1 MFLKVLLFQK
11 KIILSWGK
19 ECAVAH
25 KPGVWTR
32 VSNYIKWLGDYI
44 NITPLSYPSN
54 DVTITAEMSLDT
66 TFEYSLDLEDINSE
80 AYKAAV
86 SDIKDL
92 LSNGFDSA
100 VTGNGL
106 TVDEISITFSRAT
119 RRFLNS
125 KNHFLRDF
133 QFIKGTSGFKS
144 SKL

>member
-1 MFLKVLLFQK
+1 M
-11 KIILSWGK
+11 
-19 ECAVAH
+19 
-25 KPGVWTR
+25 
-32 VSNYIKWLGDYI
+32 
-44 NITPLSYPSN
+44 
-54 DVTITAEMSLDT
+54 TITAEMSLDT

-100 VTGNGL
+100 ATGNGL

-133 QFIKGTSGFKS
+133 QFIKRTSGFKS
-144 SKL
+144 SKM

>member
-1 MFLKVLLFQK
+1 
-11 KIILSWGK
+11 
-19 ECAVAH
+19 
-25 KPGVWTR
+25 
-32 VSNYIKWLGDYI
+32 
-44 NITPLSYPSN
+44 
-54 DVTITAEMSLDT
+54 MSLDT

-100 VTGNGL
+100 ATGNGL

-125 KNHFLRDF
+125 KNHFFKRFSIYKRYFRF
-133 QFIKGTSGFKS
+133 QIF
-144 SKL
+144 